1 MSLPPGKARLRP
13 RLLASTHPEISQ
25 LPPFA
30 GMTRIRFNGCDLS
43 RAARDTPVE
52 TDASVGEVSDVVD
65 RFLDAVAA
73 TDFDAIA
80 GCFADDA
87 RMRALVPS
95 RLRDESGPDAIAERY
110 RFWLGGADTVEL
122 VDREHDDILGS
133 ERLRYRLRIVHPK
146 NGEQVMEQ
154 EGYATVNG
162 DRITALN
169 LVCSGFLPL

>member
-1 MSLPPGKARLRP
+1 MA
-13 RLLASTHPEISQ
+13 
-25 LPPFA
+25 
-30 GMTRIRFNGCDLS
+30 
-43 RAARDTPVE
+43 
-52 TDASVGEVSDVVD
+52 DASVGAVSGVVD
-65 RFLDAVAA
+65 RFLDAVGAR
-73 TDFDAIA
+73 DFDGIA
-80 GCFADDA
+80 ACFDDDA

-95 RLRDESGPDAIAERY
+95 RLRDETGPDAIAERY

-122 VDREHDDILGS
+122 VDREHDSMVGS
-133 ERLRYRLRIVHPK
+133 ERVRYRLRILHPQ

>member
-1 MSLPPGKARLRP
+1 MISAAR
-13 RLLASTHPEISQ
+13 
-25 LPPFA
+25 
-30 GMTRIRFNGCDLS
+30 
-43 RAARDTPVE
+43 RAAPRSKA
-52 TDASVGEVSDVVD
+52 DASVGRVSGVVD
-65 RFLDAVAA
+65 RFLDAVGAR
-73 TDFDAIA
+73 DFDGIA
-80 GCFADDA
+80 ACFDDDA

-95 RLRDESGPDAIAERY
+95 RLRDETGPDAIAERY

-122 VDREHDDILGS
+122 VDREHDLMVGS
-133 ERLRYRLRIVHPK
+133 ERVRYRLRIVHPH

>member
-1 MSLPPGKARLRP
+1 M
-13 RLLASTHPEISQ
+13 I
-25 LPPFA
+25 
-30 GMTRIRFNGCDLS
+30 RIRFNGCDLS
-43 RAARDTPVE
+43 RAARGTPVE
-52 TDASVGEVSDVVD
+52 ADASVAMVSDVVD
-65 RFLDAVAA
+65 RFLDAVGERN
-73 TDFDAIA
+73 FDALA
-80 GCFADDA
+80 ACFDDDA
-87 RMRALVPS
+87 RMRVLVPS

-122 VDREHDDILGS
+122 LDREHDEIVGS
-133 ERLRYRLRIVHPK
+133 ERVRYRLRIMDPQ